1 MPPSFIGLQHALFH
15 AKIRGVVTVEIETTL
30 CVIHDDPVGLMGEI
44 AGLRTLGPY
53 RLASR
58 GTQTL
63 EDVYYDTPSRILSSR
78 GIAVRTRGHG
88 ATAVFCIKQD
98 EQVDA
103 SGTAVRN
110 EIEMPWSRQCMDHIA
125 HILHKVAYGLVE
137 VPCRTDD
144 PTEGLA
150 CLGLSPIQSRR
161 TVRMTMDAGPE
172 GDPCLGTLAKLALDR
187 VCYGISG
194 LSILHHEIEVEAACP
209 EALRHVRELT
219 TLLMN
224 LHPDAL
230 RPWRHNKLLTGFALE
245 CLLAEGS
252 LAMTPGRYNTL
263 ARPAYLAIETILRN
277 T

>member
-1 MPPSFIGLQHALFH
+1 M
-15 AKIRGVVTVEIETTL
+15 TVEIETTL
-30 CVIHDDPVGLMGEI
+30 CVIHDDPVGIMENI
-44 AGLRTLGPY
+44 SRVRALGPY
-53 RLASR
+53 RFTPR

-63 EDVYYDTPSRILSSR
+63 QDVYYDTPSRILSSR

-103 SGTAVRN
+103 SGTAVRD
-110 EIEMPWSRQCMDHIA
+110 EIEMPWSRQCLDHIA

-144 PTEGLA
+144 PVEGLA

-161 TVRMTMDAGPE
+161 TVRLTLDAGQE

-187 VCYGISG
+187 VCYRFSG
-194 LSILHHEIEVEAACP
+194 SSILHHEIEIEAACP
-209 EALRHVRELT
+209 ESLEHVRELSI
-219 TLLMN
+219 LLMN

-230 RPWRHNKLLTGFALE
+230 RPWRHNKLVTGFALE
-245 CLLAEGS
+245 RLLAEGS
-252 LAMTPGRYNTL
+252 LAITPGRYNSL
-263 ARPAYLAIETILRN
+263 AGPAYRAIETILHN
-277 T
+277 A